1 MSIIILTISTPKMAC
16 SGEPVEVAVLKDN
29 LVFIT
34 DAITQNLQWFADCL
48 VEKAFISSGSAHEI
62 LCTHEDTPALQAGR
76 LMDSFF
82 ARISVSDEKRKLF
95 EEFVNIFSRKTPY
108 NDLVE
113 KLMREG
119 MEYKIYSVRKF
130 TSIYS
135 HWPNPHTSI

>member
-1 MSIIILTISTPKMAC
+1 MSITNCISISTPEMAC
-16 SGEPVEVAVLKDN
+16 SEEPVEVAVLKNN

-34 DAITQNLQWFADCL
+34 DAIAQNLQWFADCL

-62 LCTHEDTPALQAGR
+62 LCTHEDTPAQQAGR
-76 LMDSFF
+76 LMDSVF

-95 EEFVNIFSRKTPY
+95 EDFVNIFSRETAY

-119 MEYKIYSVRKF
+119 MEHKI
-130 TSIYS
+130 
-135 HWPNPHTSI
+135 